1 MTYAPLCVRMV
12 KLWLAGW
19 LADSQCIETYFETCV
34 WHSFS
39 LYCVVCLLSIDF
51 NSTFRRFLYS
61 SIVSRRDDRSCCC
74 CCCYCRRVI
83 ACGRRSNKT
92 MMMNDLNCFGRSRCQ
107 AESALTL
114 NVCVWVAVVCPFFFS
129 VTLIKMNTQNDFASP
144 WLLSPAMLSVLTS
157 YNHYHLWVLNKATTH
172 KCTQIRFCSRPF
184 FSFFASLLN

>member
-1 MTYAPLCVRMV
+1 M
-12 KLWLAGW
+12 
-19 LADSQCIETYFETCV
+19 CIETCV

-61 SIVSRRDDRSCCC
+61 SIVSLRDDMNF
-74 CCCYCRRVI
+74 CCCYCRHVI

-114 NVCVWVAVVCPFFFS
+114 NVCVCVWLLYALFFA
-129 VTLIKMNTQNDFASP
+129 VTLIKLNTQNDFASP
-144 WLLSPAMLSVLTS
+144 WLLSPTMLSVQFITIIIYELLT
-157 YNHYHLWVLNKATTH
+157 NPPHTRTH
-172 KCTQIRFCSRPF
+172 WALLSKF
-184 FSFFASLLN
+184 FSSSF